1 MVFDEEGCTI
11 LFMIMRAKRSQGYL
25 AVRVLIGT
33 LGLVLSL
40 VLHELFHVLVHWGNV
55 THVNFFPKFGTV
67 VEINVS
73 IPPGYDLEGEEIAAY
88 GITLLVILITTVIL
102 FKVGDSED
110 KRSSA
115 QILFPKDKEMQK
127 LDPSELLAL
136 SDLDEEVP
144 SAHVSKGG
152 RKDRR

>member
-11 LFMIMRAKRSQGYL
+11 LFMIKRTKRSQGYL

-33 LGLVLSL
+33 VGLVLSL
-40 VLHELFHVLVHWGNV
+40 VLHELFHILVHWGNV

-73 IPPGYDLEGEEIAAY
+73 IPSGYDLEGEEIAAY
-88 GITLLVILITTVIL
+88 GITLLVILITTIIL

-127 LDPSELLAL
+127 LGPSELLAL
-136 SDLDEEVP
+136 SDLDEGTQP
-144 SAHVSKGG
+144 AQAPKSD
-152 RKDRR
+152 RKRR